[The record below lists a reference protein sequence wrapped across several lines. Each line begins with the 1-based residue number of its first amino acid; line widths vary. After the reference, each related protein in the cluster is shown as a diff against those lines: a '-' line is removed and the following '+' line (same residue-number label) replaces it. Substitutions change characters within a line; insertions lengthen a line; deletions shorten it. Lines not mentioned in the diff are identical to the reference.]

1 MKKIQLLLALLVASV
16 CSVQGTWAQGTED
29 NPIVVNLL
37 EPGSLGTEVLYHVE
51 HVKNVK
57 YLKVTGE
64 MNEDDWTTLSLMDSI
79 FVMDLGD
86 ATATVIPS
94 QTFSS
99 KFLNNPSLIL
109 PQGLTEIG
117 DYSFYNSSVSDITF
131 PFTLKKIGNN
141 AFQGTRL
148 NNIILPNSVNTIGK
162 SAFANCSSLN
172 SVQLSENL
180 SSIGDYCFS
189 GCRNLNQCPLPLQLS
204 TIGQY
209 AFYNCEKLN
218 TRIPQSVK
226 SIGSSAFSYCAIDSV
241 FLPEGISFGTERDGT
256 TNMQKTITFERCP
269 NLVYIEFP
277 TSFYDIPRGGLY
289 RYCSNL
295 QTIVFKSPT
304 VVQGDVPSLSSLQV
318 VKVPDF
324 AVPSYKL
331 DNTWYNYKIEGI
343 STESIDYWSIYQP
356 LTLNNSRLEG
366 TPTVHI
372 MSTGSLKVNGD
383 RAMTLDKFVTDVNGA
398 NGNRAQVIS
407 NCENVSILGQYQ
419 HAFYSPA
426 KKWSF
431 LSLPFDVKVSDIVCQ
446 SGSKAVRYYDGVKR
460 AQSGTG
466 SNWKN
471 YSADDI
477 IPAGTGF
484 IIQTSA
490 ETIVDFYAQDNASK
504 QYVFSNKEFVKSL
517 AVNNSA
523 TPANKGWNLVGN
535 PWLCYYNIHKMNF
548 TAPITVWN
556 GSNYVAYSIIDDDY
570 AIEPTQAF
578 FVQCPDEINSISFP
592 IDGRQLTSTIES
604 QNAVRRKDRA
614 QADRLLVDVELSD
627 GEQGDKTRFVLN
639 ERASMDY
646 ETTCDASKFFSMNT
660 NMPQIYSVYDDV
672 EYAINERPTADGVL
686 TLGILIPADGT
697 YTIRA
702 GRNQL
707 GEIILVDKETGVEAN
722 LADGEYTFHATAGQT
737 ESRFELRFSGVVVNG
752 IDKMAST
759 SSDDADY
766 FNLNGQRIVNP
777 TKGVYIV
784 NGKKVIIK

>member
-64 MNEDDWTTLSLMDSI
+64 MNEDDWTTLSLMDSVI
-79 FVMDLGD
+79 VADLGN
-86 ATATVIPS
+86 ATT
-94 QTFSS
+94 SS
-99 KFLNNPSLIL
+99 SIIRHLFYNGKCAFLQSLIL

-117 DYSFYNSSVSDITF
+117 EEAFSYHPSLTNITF
-131 PFTLKKIGNN
+131 PSTPLKIGNS
-141 AFQGTRL
+141 AFYRTKQL
-148 NNIILPNSVNTIGK
+148 KEVILPDNVYDIGS
-162 SAFANCSSLN
+162 SAFEESSALEN
-172 SVQLSENL
+172 VQLP
-180 SSIGDYCFS
+180 IGIKTIPACCFRQ
-189 GCRNLNQCPLPLQLS
+189 CKKLKRCPLPNGI
-204 TIGQY
+204 TDIGY
-209 AFYNCEKLN
+209 CAFSKCWSLN
-218 TRIPQSVK
+218 TRIPQSIKTIAVA
-226 SIGSSAFSYCAIDSV
+226 AFEQCAIDSI
-241 FLPEGISFGTERDGT
+241 FLPEGVTVNDASFND
-256 TNMQKTITFERCP
+256 NS

-277 TSFYDIPRGGLY
+277 TSFYGGINGTPIAG
-289 RYCSNL
+289 CSNL
-295 QTIVFKSPT
+295 QTVVFKSPT
-304 VVQGDVPSLSSLQV
+304 VVNMNNFLYRINNKDIVI
-318 VKVPDF
+318 KVPDF
-324 AVPSYKL
+324 VVPSYKL
-331 DNTWYNYKIEGI
+331 HSYWYNYQIEGI
-343 STESIDYWSIYQP
+343 NSAEINYWDIYQP

-372 MSTGSLKVNGD
+372 MSTGSMKVNGD
-383 RAMTLDKFVTDVNGA
+383 RAMTLDKFVTDINGA

-407 NCENVSILGQYQ
+407 NCENVNILGQYQ

-426 KKWSF
+426 KKWFF

-446 SGSKAVRYYDGVKR
+446 SGSKAMRYYDGAKR

-484 IIQTSA
+484 IIQTS
-490 ETIVDFYAQDNASK
+490 EGTIVDFYAQDNASK

-517 AVNNSA
+517 AVNNST

-614 QADRLLVDVELSD
+614 QADRLLMDVELSD
-627 GEQGDKTRFVLN
+627 GDQGDKTRFVLN

-646 ETTCDASKFFSMNT
+646 ETTCDASKFFSMNADV
-660 NMPQIYSVYDDV
+660 PQIYSVYDGV
-672 EYAINERPTADGVL
+672 EYAINERPMADGVL
-686 TLGILIPADGT
+686 TLGILIPTDGT
-697 YTIRA
+697 YTIKA
-702 GRNQL
+702 ARNQM
-707 GEIILVDKETGVEAN
+707 GEVFLVDKEVGVEAN